1 MIALTI
7 TVIIMLILV
16 GVTINV
22 ALNGGVFTTAQSAA
36 TNTII
41 EAEREQLLSAV
52 ATAYDTETGT
62 INKNKLE
69 TNLGTGWNVVGNE
82 GGPYTVTSPKGNK
95 YTVNANGAIDY
106 TENSGGSDIND
117 NSIVGT
123 YYFIEDTADFSG
135 MNIMELK
142 SDGKI
147 VIKETWTDSTT
158 GEEMIENPEGISATY
173 TYDSNS
179 KTGKIILKI
188 EEEDSTT
195 GEISTEIVDLPF
207 EYIEIMNKSNE
218 VVNEILDINME
229 GLAGE
234 PIHAPYLKYRC
245 EGLIP
250 LENNIYENGTRTI
263 EFSVITIDGNTY
275 GAYAIKENGAIID
288 SMYAE
293 TYISYNGKILW
304 NYDDGT
310 TVSSDYSTITLSDGT
325 VYTLKQ

>member
-1 MIALTI
+1 
-7 TVIIMLILV
+7 MLILV

-22 ALNGGVFTTAQSAA
+22 ALNGSLFTTAQSAA
-36 TNTII
+36 TNTMV

-62 INKNKLE
+62 INKSKLE
-69 TNLGTGWNVVGNE
+69 SNLGTGWNVVGNE

-106 TENSGGSDIND
+106 TGNSGGSDIND

-123 YYFIEDTADFSG
+123 YYSIEDITDFSG
-135 MNIMELK
+135 MNMMEFK

-147 VIKETWTDSTT
+147 VIKETGIDSTT
-158 GEEMIENPEGISATY
+158 GEEMIENLENMSATY

-188 EEEDSTT
+188 EDEDSTT

-229 GLAGE
+229 GLEGLAVE
-234 PIHAPYLKYRC
+234 PIHVPYLKYRC

-250 LENNIYENGTRTI
+250 LEDNIYENGTSTI
-263 EFSVITIDGNTY
+263 EFNKEVVDGNTY
-275 GAYAIKENGAIID
+275 GIYIFKKD
-288 SMYAE
+288 SSTIEGNYLC
-293 TYISYNGKILW
+293 YNGKIMW
-304 NYDDGT
+304 AVEDHGT
-310 TVSSDYSTITLSDGT
+310 ITTISEDYSTITLSDGT